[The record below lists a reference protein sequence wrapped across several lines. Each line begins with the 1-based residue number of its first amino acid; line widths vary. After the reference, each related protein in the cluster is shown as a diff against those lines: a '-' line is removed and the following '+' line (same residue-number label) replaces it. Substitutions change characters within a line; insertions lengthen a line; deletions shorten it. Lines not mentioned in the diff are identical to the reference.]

1 MRIVLDLHR
10 TPDGSLA
17 GTVEADD
24 ALDAV
29 SFHGVLELVNA
40 LEDHCDAQA
49 AAPQPPATPG
59 SRPPTHP

>member
-17 GTVEADD
+17 GTVEGDG

-40 LEDHCDAQA
+40 LEDRCDAP
-49 AAPQPPATPG
+49 AAPPRPPVAPATE
-59 SRPPTHP
+59 PPTHP

>member
-29 SFHGVLELVNA
+29 PFHGVLELVHA
-40 LEDHCDAQA
+40 LEDRCDAQA
-49 AAPQPPATPG
+49 AAPHPPAAPA
-59 SRPPTHP
+59 SEPPTHP